1 MKAAASD
8 FATLQASLPPLEQG
22 DELVFR
28 DDDGAACALLRQK
41 RGEPR
46 NFVFENG
53 ATRELRL
60 FEDDGIPA
68 ARLCADTASLCA
80 ALEPAIGPVCEP
92 RLVAWRP
99 GKRAV
104 LRMRRGETTVF
115 VKLLDKKTYK
125 RARSA
130 FERMRAAE
138 MPLRLALPE
147 SMLHDHCAYAA
158 VAAPGKPLH
167 DMLADGQTPPWRLV
181 DRAVRSLACAP
192 CPEDLPRQDF
202 ASARDSAVKMLGRA
216 ACVDDRCA
224 RLAERVATLR
234 APQQTHE
241 GFVHGDL
248 HDKQLFLAGD
258 AAWLIDLEGC
268 SRGDSNFD
276 LVNLAEHLRL
286 RALQRHGK
294 DDGLCD
300 SFLDRF
306 AISRELRMAWG
317 LCIRS
322 RLIGVYAMRPRH
334 AQVVSALFHSVAA
347 NLLERP

>member
-1 MKAAASD
+1 
-8 FATLQASLPPLEQG
+8 
-22 DELVFR
+22 
-28 DDDGAACALLRQK
+28 
-41 RGEPR
+41 
-46 NFVFENG
+46 
-53 ATRELRL
+53 
-60 FEDDGIPA
+60 
-68 ARLCADTASLCA
+68 
-80 ALEPAIGPVCEP
+80 
-92 RLVAWRP
+92 
-99 GKRAV
+99 
-104 LRMRRGETTVF
+104 
-115 VKLLDKKTYK
+115 
-125 RARSA
+125 
-130 FERMRAAE
+130 
-138 MPLRLALPE
+138 
-147 SMLHDHCAYAA
+147 
-158 VAAPGKPLH
+158 
-167 DMLADGQTPPWRLV
+167 
-181 DRAVRSLACAP
+181 
-192 CPEDLPRQDF
+192 
-202 ASARDSAVKMLGRA
+202 MLGRA

-224 RLAERVATLR
+224 QLAERVATLR

-334 AQVVSALFHSVAA
+334 AQVVAALFHSVAA